1 MNRHGSTLHHIC
13 AGVALLLGVLLAA
26 PLAAKELAA
35 EQGASIDMPSGFTPG
50 DGDGRTRFS
59 YFDPAGE
66 MELDILI
73 HEPDRFSTAGA
84 MAAETLSKLGSRGD
98 TSTFSY
104 EGRDAALSE
113 LAFTFDGVAEKGYA
127 LFVAGKAGEADYALL
142 AHVTE
147 SRFDAYG
154 EYMMS
159 CLDSFSI
166 DRAARREPGP
176 VSQFLLPW
184 PPDRLARK
192 TAVLPGGAIQLPWS
206 PEEAAQELDVAVREY
221 RILTLYAETDTL
233 WVDAWARFYRMV
245 YRESA
250 ARLDDLTEAFAR
262 SLPLDDPTECA
273 RRVLAWVQ
281 GFTDAPDDSGIDFV
295 PPLPAAFGRRGDCDT
310 RAVVMAIVLERL
322 GIDCVL
328 MISREYSHAML
339 GVDVPGGGQRFSFN
353 GRDYLVAETTAKV
366 DIGLIDAE
374 QADFSKWLGVDLGN

>member
-1 MNRHGSTLHHIC
+1 M
-13 AGVALLLGVLLAA
+13 LAA
-26 PLAAKELAA
+26 PLGAKELAA

-73 HEPDRFSTAGA
+73 YEPDRFSTAGA
-84 MAAETLSKLGSRGD
+84 MAAETLSKLGSQGD

-113 LAFTFDGVAEKGYA
+113 LAFTFDGAAEKGYA

-142 AHVTE
+142 AHVAE

-154 EYMMS
+154 EYVIS

-184 PPDRLARK
+184 PPDRVARK
-192 TAVLPGGAIQLPWS
+192 TAVLPGGMVQLPWS

-221 RILTLYAETDTL
+221 RILTLYAKTDTL

-250 ARLDDLTEAFAR
+250 ARLDGLTEAFAR

-295 PPLPAAFGRRGDCDT
+295 PPLPAAFERRGDCDT
-310 RAVVMAIVLERL
+310 RAVVMAIILERL
-322 GIDCVL
+322 GVDSVL

-374 QADFSKWLGVDLGN
+374 QADFSKWLGVDLGS